1 MASKTTLNTQNLETL
16 GAAHLARLLMEISE
30 GNANAKRLLRLELA
44 GSESPSKLANEIR
57 KRLTAISA
65 ATTNVGWRTLKGF
78 RADLNTQ
85 RRLIAEQVSAA
96 APQEAYDLIWQFIT
110 LSDAVIERT
119 SDTSGGVREVMAS
132 ACQDAAAIVAL
143 AKPDVSDLVRLITA
157 AQMANSYGQN
167 DTLIPLMSPLL
178 GEDGLQRLREAI
190 LAAAKEPAATVT
202 ARSRPAKRWRKRV
215 LAASEALRKRTRA
228 ESTRVALLAIADALG
243 DVEAFIAL
251 MADAYL
257 PASAA
262 QIASRLL
269 KAGRPADALKALDGA
284 RQNPRSGMPSEWP
297 AEWINAR
304 IAALEALDRKDEAQ
318 RVRLERFRRTLEAD
332 YLRAYLKRL
341 PDFDDIEAE
350 DAELDHVKAWP
361 DANAALGLLTGW
373 PSLERA
379 AHLVIDRVREMDGN
393 DAERLTYAADR
404 LSSRYPLA
412 ALLLQRQI
420 VEARL
425 ASFSEAAHEAAVL
438 PFLEAESL
446 ARHIDDFGR
455 HEPHDVWRKKLENV
469 YARRTVFW
477 KGLP

>member
-1 MASKTTLNTQNLETL
+1 MASKTTLNAQNLETL

-44 GSESPSKLANEIR
+44 GSESPSRLGNEIR
-57 KRLTAISA
+57 KRLTAIGA

-85 RRLIAEQVSAA
+85 RRLIAEQVTTAA
-96 APQEAYDLIWQFIT
+96 SQDAYELIWHFIA
-110 LSDAVIERT
+110 LGDAVIERS
-119 SDTSGGVREVMAS
+119 SDASGGVREVFMA
-132 ACQDAAAIVAL
+132 ACQDVAAIVPL
-143 AKPDVSDLVRLITA
+143 AKPEVNDLVLRIAA
-157 AQMANSYGQN
+157 AQVANTYGQN
-167 DTLIPLMSPLL
+167 DALVPLMAPFL
-178 GEDGLQRLREAI
+178 GEDGLLRLRDAVLAEAKQPGV
-190 LAAAKEPAATVT
+190 AAS
-202 ARSRPAKRWRKRV
+202 SRPRTAKRWRKRV

-228 ESTRVALLAIADALG
+228 ENTRVALLAIADALG
-243 DVEAFIAL
+243 DVEAFISL

-257 PASAA
+257 PATAT

-269 KAGRPADALKALDGA
+269 KADRPADALKALDSA
-284 RQNPRSGMPSEWP
+284 RQNPRFETP

-304 IAALEALDRKDEAQ
+304 IDALEALARKDEAQ
-318 RVRLERFRRTLEAD
+318 TMRLDRFRRTLQAD

-350 DAELDHVKAWP
+350 DEELDRVKAWP
-361 DANAALGLLTGW
+361 DANAALALLTGW

-425 ASFSEAAHEAAVL
+425 AALGEAAHEAAVL
-438 PFLEAESL
+438 PYLEAESL

-455 HEPHDVWRKKLENV
+455 HESHELWRKKLAST

>member
-44 GSESPSKLANEIR
+44 GSESPSKLASEIR
-57 KRLTAISA
+57 KRLNAIAA

-85 RRLIAEQVSAA
+85 RRLIAEQVATA
-96 APQEAYDLIWQFIT
+96 APQEACDLIWQFIAMG
-110 LSDAVIERT
+110 DAVIERT
-119 SDTSGGVREVMAS
+119 SDASGGVRDVMVS
-132 ACQDAAAIVAL
+132 AGQDAATIAAL
-143 AKPDVSDLVRLITA
+143 AKPELSDLITRITA
-157 AQMANSYGQN
+157 AQMTNSYGQN
-167 DTLIPLMSPLL
+167 DALIPLISPFL
-178 GEDGLQRLREAI
+178 GEDGLRRLREAI
-190 LAAAKEPAATVT
+190 LVAAKEPAASVT
-202 ARSRPAKRWRKRV
+202 SRPRTAKRWRKRV
-215 LAASEALRKRTRA
+215 LAASDALRKRTRA
-228 ESTRVALLAIADALG
+228 ETTRVALLAIADGLG
-243 DVEAFIAL
+243 DVETFIAL

-257 PASAA
+257 PATAA

-284 RQNPRSGMPSEWP
+284 RKNPRFEMP

-304 IAALEALDRKDEAQ
+304 IAALEALDRKGEAQ
-318 RVRLERFRRTLEAD
+318 SVRLERFRRTLEAD

-350 DAELDHVKAWP
+350 DEELDRVKMWP
-361 DANAALGLLTGW
+361 DANAALGLLVAW
-373 PSLERA
+373 PSFDRA
-379 AHLVIDRVREMDGN
+379 ANLVIDRVREMDGH

-425 ASFSEAAHEAAVL
+425 AALGDTAHEAAVL

-455 HEPHDVWRKKLENV
+455 HDPHDTWRKKLANT

>member
-1 MASKTTLNTQNLETL
+1 MASKTALNTQNLETL

-57 KRLTAISA
+57 KRLTAIGM
-65 ATTNVGWRTLKGF
+65 ATTNIGWRTLKGF

-85 RRLIAEQVSAA
+85 RRLIAEQVSTA
-96 APQEAYDLIWQFIT
+96 APQDAYDLIWQFIALGDT
-110 LSDAVIERT
+110 VIERS
-119 SDTSGGVREVMAS
+119 SDASGGVNEVMTAG
-132 ACQDAAAIVAL
+132 CQDAAVIVAL
-143 AKPDVSDLVRLITA
+143 AKPEVDDLVRRITA

-167 DTLIPLMSPLL
+167 DALIPLTASCL
-178 GEDGLQRLREAI
+178 GEDGLRRLREAF
-190 LAAAKEPAATVT
+190 LVAAKEPAASVT
-202 ARSRPAKRWRKRV
+202 SRPRTAKRWRKRV
-215 LAASEALRKRTRA
+215 LAASDALRKRTRA
-228 ESTRVALLAIADALG
+228 ESTRTALLAIADALG
-243 DVEAFIAL
+243 DVEAFISL

-269 KAGRPADALKALDGA
+269 KAGRPADALKALDAA
-284 RQNPRSGMPSEWP
+284 RQNPRLEMP
-297 AEWINAR
+297 AEWINTR
-304 IAALEALDRKDEAQ
+304 IAALDALGRKDEAQ
-318 RVRLERFRRTLEAD
+318 IVRLERFRRTLEAD

-350 DAELDHVKAWP
+350 DAELDQVKAWP
-361 DANAALGLLTGW
+361 DANAALALLTGW

-425 ASFSEAAHEAAVL
+425 TSLGEAVHEAAVL
-438 PFLEAESL
+438 PYLEAESL

-455 HEPHDVWRKKLENV
+455 HDPHDAWLKKLTNT

>member
-1 MASKTTLNTQNLETL
+1 MASKTTLNAQNLETL
-16 GAAHLARLLMEISE
+16 GAAHLARLLIEISE
-30 GNANAKRLLRLELA
+30 GNANAKRRLRLELA
-44 GSESPSKLANEIR
+44 GSESPSKLGNEIR
-57 KRLTAISA
+57 KRLTSIGA

-85 RRLIAEQVSAA
+85 RRLIAEQVTTA
-96 APQEAYDLIWQFIT
+96 APQDAHDLIWQFIA
-110 LSDAVIERT
+110 LGDAVIERT
-119 SDTSGGVREVMAS
+119 SDASGGVREVMAS
-132 ACQDAAAIVAL
+132 ACQDAAAIAAL
-143 AKPDVSDLVRLITA
+143 AKPPVDDLVTRIAA

-167 DTLIPLMSPLL
+167 DALITLMSPRL
-178 GEDGLQRLREAI
+178 GEDGLLKLRAAI
-190 LAAAKEPAATVT
+190 LAAAREPVASST
-202 ARSRPAKRWRKRV
+202 ARPRPVKRWRKRV

-243 DVEAFIAL
+243 DVDAFIAL

-257 PASAA
+257 PATAA
-262 QIASRLL
+262 QIACRLL
-269 KAGRPADALKALDGA
+269 KAGRAADALKALDAA
-284 RQNPRSGMPSEWP
+284 RQNPRFEMPT
-297 AEWINAR
+297 EWINAR
-304 IAALEALDRKDEAQ
+304 IEALEALDRKDEAQ
-318 RVRLERFRRTLEAD
+318 TVRLERFRCTLQPD

-350 DAELDHVKAWP
+350 DAELDRVLAWP
-361 DANAALGLLTGW
+361 DANAALALLIGW

-379 AHLVIDRVREMDGN
+379 AQLVIDRVREMDGN

-404 LSSRYPLA
+404 LSSRHPLA

-446 ARHIDDFGR
+446 AQHIDDFGR
-455 HEPHDVWRKKLENV
+455 HDPHDIWRKKLANT

-477 KGLP
+477 KGVF

>member
-1 MASKTTLNTQNLETL
+1 
-16 GAAHLARLLMEISE
+16 
-30 GNANAKRLLRLELA
+30 
-44 GSESPSKLANEIR
+44 
-57 KRLTAISA
+57 
-65 ATTNVGWRTLKGF
+65 
-78 RADLNTQ
+78 
-85 RRLIAEQVSAA
+85 
-96 APQEAYDLIWQFIT
+96 
-110 LSDAVIERT
+110 
-119 SDTSGGVREVMAS
+119 
-132 ACQDAAAIVAL
+132 
-143 AKPDVSDLVRLITA
+143 KPDVSDLVRLITA

-167 DTLIPLMSPLL
+167 DALIPLMASCL
-178 GEDGLQRLREAI
+178 GEDGLLKLRAAI
-190 LAAAKEPAATVT
+190 LVAAKAPAASVT
-202 ARSRPAKRWRKRV
+202 SRPRTAKRWRKRV
-215 LAASEALRKRTRA
+215 LAASDALRKRTRA

-243 DVEAFIAL
+243 DVDAFISL

-257 PASAA
+257 PATAA
-262 QIASRLL
+262 QIAHRLL

-284 RQNPRSGMPSEWP
+284 RQNPRFEIP
-297 AEWINAR
+297 AEWVNAR

-318 RVRLERFRRTLEAD
+318 GMRLERFRHTLQAD

-350 DAELDHVKAWP
+350 DDELDRVKAWP

-425 ASFSEAAHEAAVL
+425 ASLGEAAHEAAVL

-446 ARHIDDFGR
+446 ARHIDDFSGHDP
-455 HEPHDVWRKKLENV
+455 HEAWRKKLANT
-469 YARRTVFW
+469 YARRMVFW

>member
-16 GAAHLARLLMEISE
+16 GAAHLAQLLIEISE
-30 GNANAKRLLRLELA
+30 GNANAKRRLRLELA
-44 GSESPSKLANEIR
+44 GSESPAKLGNEIR
-57 KRLTAISA
+57 KRLTAIGV
-65 ATTNVGWRTLKGF
+65 ATANVGWRTLKGF

-85 RRLIAEQVSAA
+85 RRLIAEQVTTA
-96 APQEAYDLIWQFIT
+96 APQDAYDLIWQFIA

-119 SDTSGGVREVMAS
+119 SDASGAVREVMAS
-132 ACQDAAAIVAL
+132 GCQDAAAIVPL
-143 AKPDVSDLVRLITA
+143 AKPDVSDLVMRITT

-167 DTLIPLMSPLL
+167 DALVPLMAPFL
-178 GEDGLQRLREAI
+178 GEDGLRRLREAV
-190 LAAAKEPAATVT
+190 LAAAKEPSVAVT
-202 ARSRPAKRWRKRV
+202 SRPRPVKRWRKRV

-228 ESTRVALLAIADALG
+228 ESTRAALLAIADALG

-318 RVRLERFRRTLEAD
+318 TVRLERFRRTLEAD

-350 DAELDHVKAWP
+350 DAELDQVKAWP
-361 DANAALGLLTGW
+361 DANAALTLLTSW

-379 AHLVIDRVREMDGN
+379 AHLVIGRVREMDGN

-425 ASFSEAAHEAAVL
+425 AALGEVAHEGAIL
-438 PFLEAESL
+438 PYLEAESL
-446 ARHIDDFGR
+446 ARHIDDFG
-455 HEPHDVWRKKLENV
+455 HHDPHDAWRKRLEGS

>member
-1 MASKTTLNTQNLETL
+1 MASKTTLNAQNLETL
-16 GAAHLARLLMEISE
+16 GAAHLARLLIEISE
-30 GNANAKRLLRLELA
+30 GNANTKRRLRLELA
-44 GSESPSKLANEIR
+44 GSESPSKLGNEIR
-57 KRLTAISA
+57 KRLTAIGA

-85 RRLIAEQVSAA
+85 RRLIAEQVTTA
-96 APQEAYDLIWQFIT
+96 APQDAHDLIWQFIA
-110 LSDAVIERT
+110 LGDAVIERT
-119 SDTSGGVREVMAS
+119 SDASGGVREVMAS
-132 ACQDAAAIVAL
+132 ACQDAATISAVARP
-143 AKPDVSDLVRLITA
+143 AVDDLVMRITA

-167 DTLIPLMSPLL
+167 DALIPLLAPFL
-178 GEDGLQRLREAI
+178 GEDGLLRLRAAI
-190 LAAAKEPAATVT
+190 LAAAKEPVASPAT
-202 ARSRPAKRWRKRV
+202 RPRPVKRWRKRV

-243 DVEAFIAL
+243 DVDAFIAL

-262 QIASRLL
+262 QIAHRLL
-269 KAGRPADALKALDGA
+269 KAGRPADALKALDAA
-284 RQNPRSGMPSEWP
+284 RQNPRFEMPT
-297 AEWINAR
+297 EWINAR
-304 IAALEALDRKDEAQ
+304 IEALEALDHMDEAQ
-318 RVRLERFRRTLEAD
+318 TVRLERFRRTLQPD

-350 DAELDHVKAWP
+350 DAELDLVKTWP
-361 DANAALGLLTGW
+361 DANAALTLLVGW

-379 AHLVIDRVREMDGN
+379 AQLVIDRVREMDGN

-446 ARHIDDFGR
+446 SRHIDGFGR
-455 HEPHDVWRKKLENV
+455 HDPHEVWRKKLANA
-469 YARRTVFW
+469 YARRTIFW